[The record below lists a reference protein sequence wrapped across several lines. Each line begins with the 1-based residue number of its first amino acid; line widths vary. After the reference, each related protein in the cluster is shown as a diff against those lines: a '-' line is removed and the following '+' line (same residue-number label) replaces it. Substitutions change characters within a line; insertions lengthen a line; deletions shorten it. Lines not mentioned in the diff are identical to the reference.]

1 LNNLQRGV
9 IMDKKDRDNLKAMDT
24 ESTGKNDAS
33 NSEAYSFPN
42 EETCSAE
49 FSEGCKTVED

>member
-1 LNNLQRGV
+1 
-9 IMDKKDRDNLKAMDT
+9 MDKKVRDNLYSMDT
-24 ESTGKNDAS
+24 ESSGKNDAS
-33 NSEAYSFPN
+33 INEAYSFPN

>member
-1 LNNLQRGV
+1 
-9 IMDKKDRDNLKAMDT
+9 MDKKDRDNLKAMDT

-33 NSEAYSFPN
+33 NNEAYSFPN